1 MHHRTT
7 QTCHSEER
15 SDVGISGRQLRFRRW
30 LSHDPA
36 GYCEIATSAYGL
48 LAMTNMGAS
57 TVLTAAGTD
66 RGGPSRDCHVGLWP
80 PRNDKSGG
88 QQRFNGGRY
97 GSGRAFPRLPRARS
111 ALAMT
116 NLEAS
121 RHRRNAVLV
130 ASLHGAH
137 YPQGAR
143 RIRKAAKPPTAAQGT
158 PLQTQSVRAILTIAG
173 SNRQCAAG
181 RGAPSQRKSRGPSG
195 SAKNPGLRFAVPEIF
210 CGFSIRPYRRSR
222 GRP

>member
-1 MHHRTT
+1 MQKILVCAFCRGAACGEWKIENGKWKVKSF
-7 QTCHSEER
+7 QVCHSEER

-48 LAMTNMGAS
+48 LAMTSRGAS
-57 TVLTAAGTD
+57 SVLTAAGTD
-66 RGGPSRDCHVGLWP
+66 RGGPSRDCHVGLRP
-80 PRNDKSGG
+80 PRNDKYGG
-88 QQRFNGGRY
+88 LHRFNGGRY

-116 NLEAS
+116 NQRTL
-121 RHRRNAVLV
+121 RHRKNTAHA
-130 ASLHGAH
+130 ASLYGAH

-158 PLQTQSVRAILTIAG
+158 PLQTQLVRAILTIAG

-181 RGAPSQRKSRGPSG
+181 CKVPSQ
-195 SAKNPGLRFAVPEIF
+195 
-210 CGFSIRPYRRSR
+210 
-222 GRP
+222 

>member
-1 MHHRTT
+1 MLPGLSFRGAKRRGNLGEAVAI
-7 QTCHSEER
+7 SPMAFPR
-15 SDVGISGRQLRFRRW
+15 SGR
-30 LSHDPA
+30 
-36 GYCEIATSAYGL
+36 
-48 LAMTNMGAS
+48 
-57 TVLTAAGTD
+57 VL
-66 RGGPSRDCHVGLWP
+66 RDCHVGLRP
-80 PRNDKSGG
+80 PRNDKYGG
-88 QQRFNGGRY
+88 QHRFNGGRY
-97 GSGRAFPRLPRARS
+97 RSGRAFPRLPRARS

-116 NLEAS
+116 NQRTL
-121 RHRRNAVLV
+121 RHRKNTAHA

-158 PLQTQSVRAILTIAG
+158 PLQTQLVRAILTIAG

-181 RGAPSQRKSRGPSG
+181 RGAPLQRKSRGPSG

>member
-1 MHHRTT
+1 MPFTGGERPVGEHSTAGSALVHHRTT

-48 LAMTNMGAS
+48 LAMTN
-57 TVLTAAGTD
+57 
-66 RGGPSRDCHVGLWP
+66 
-80 PRNDKSGG
+80 
-88 QQRFNGGRY
+88 
-97 GSGRAFPRLPRARS
+97 
-111 ALAMT
+111 
-116 NLEAS
+116 LEAS

-130 ASLHGAH
+130 ASLQGAH

-158 PLQTQSVRAILTIAG
+158 PLQTQSVRAVLT
-173 SNRQCAAG
+173 AACSYW
-181 RGAPSQRKSRGPSG
+181 RRE
-195 SAKNPGLRFAVPEIF
+195 NPAHKIGKWV
-210 CGFSIRPYRRSR
+210 
-222 GRP
+222 

>member
-1 MHHRTT
+1 MLPGLSFRGAKRRGNLGEAVAI
-7 QTCHSEER
+7 SPMAFPR
-15 SDVGISGRQLRFRRW
+15 SGR
-30 LSHDPA
+30 
-36 GYCEIATSAYGL
+36 
-48 LAMTNMGAS
+48 
-57 TVLTAAGTD
+57 VL
-66 RGGPSRDCHVGLWP
+66 RDCHVGLRP
-80 PRNDKSGG
+80 PRNDKYGG
-88 QQRFNGGRY
+88 QHRFNGGRY

-116 NLEAS
+116 NQRTL
-121 RHRRNAVLV
+121 RHRKNTAHA
-130 ASLHGAH
+130 ASLYGAH

-143 RIRKAAKPPTAAQGT
+143 RIRKAAKPPTAAQGA